1 MGRLSSF
8 FIVEQ
13 MRMLSF
19 SEPCDVD
26 LNLDFSRDQEW
37 QEGHNQNGHNYR
49 FAVMQ
54 YFGIN
59 FFH

>member
-1 MGRLSSF
+1 MF

-37 QEGHNQNGHNYR
+37 QEGHDQNGHNYR

-54 YFGIN
+54 YFGII

>member
-1 MGRLSSF
+1 MQVGL
-8 FIVEQ
+8 IVGQ
-13 MRMLSF
+13 MRVFNF

-54 YFGIN
+54 YFGII